1 MVAEEGEEDMA
12 GTSEFMAGHD
22 LEIKGAVGE
31 NAKMVVADVAESVT
45 TEDVGSENNS
55 VSMI

>member
-22 LEIKGAVGE
+22 PEIEGAVGE

-45 TEDVGSENNS
+45 TEDVGSENDS